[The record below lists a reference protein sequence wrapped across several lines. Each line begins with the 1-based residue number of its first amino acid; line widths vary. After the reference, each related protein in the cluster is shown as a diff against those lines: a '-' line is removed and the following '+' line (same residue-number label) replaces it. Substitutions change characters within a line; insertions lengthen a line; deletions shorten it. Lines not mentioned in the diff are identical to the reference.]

1 MSSLY
6 RKREAEMAKK
16 RKRPV
21 FVTKTVAVKYRKNSE
36 LFERLKEYCDCT
48 GKKMGYV
55 MGEAIDRYLN
65 IYDNYEVMME
75 EAAEGEKKS
84 EASSD

>member
-1 MSSLY
+1 
-6 RKREAEMAKK
+6 MAKK

-21 FVTKTVAVKYRKNSE
+21 FVTKTVAVRYRKNSE
-36 LFERLKEYCDCT
+36 LFERLREYCDCT
-48 GKKMGYV
+48 GKKMGHV

-75 EAAEGEKKS
+75 EASEGEKES
-84 EASSD
+84 EANSN